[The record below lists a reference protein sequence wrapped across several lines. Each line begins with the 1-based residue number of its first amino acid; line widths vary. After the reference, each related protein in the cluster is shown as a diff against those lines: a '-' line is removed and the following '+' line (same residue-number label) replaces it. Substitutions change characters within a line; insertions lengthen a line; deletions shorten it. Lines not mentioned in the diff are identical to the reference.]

1 MIRVMPG
8 LGTLDSRATGLRLAS
23 IGPGRFGQNIGA
35 LDHAETPVS
44 TEASLAQAIK
54 RRLPT
59 IGWGGAEHSANGGV
73 H

>member
-1 MIRVMPG
+1 MRKP
-8 LGTLDSRATGLRLAS
+8 
-23 IGPGRFGQNIGA
+23 
-35 LDHAETPVS
+35 PVS

-59 IGWGGAEHSANGGV
+59 IGWGRAEHSANGGV